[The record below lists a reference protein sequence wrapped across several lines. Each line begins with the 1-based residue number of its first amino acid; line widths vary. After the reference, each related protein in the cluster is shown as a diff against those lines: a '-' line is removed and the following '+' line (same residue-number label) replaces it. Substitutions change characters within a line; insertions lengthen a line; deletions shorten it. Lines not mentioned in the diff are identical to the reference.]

1 MEGKAMTKNVANP
14 EDKDEVW
21 KKSGFAGRVQSLREN
36 GLRKDDIGIY
46 LTPEQEEFLREAT
59 WESYRKIQLRE
70 VPGRMSN
77 AQYKM
82 KSDLIASWRAHLQTV
97 RLLRELF
104 VFERRDP
111 DAAAWFKAKDARKVL
126 DKEAVVEIVGTC
138 VDYFGQEYA
147 DAILERLRNAYGAR
161 GEEIVIQRRP

>member
-1 MEGKAMTKNVANP
+1 MNLSMEGKAMTKNVANP

-82 KSDLIASWRAHLQTV
+82 KSDLIASWRALPV
-97 RLLRELF
+97 SFPIGSRGR
-104 VFERRDP
+104 
-111 DAAAWFKAKDARKVL
+111 ARSL
-126 DKEAVVEIVGTC
+126 A
-138 VDYFGQEYA
+138 FW
-147 DAILERLRNAYGAR
+147 R
-161 GEEIVIQRRP
+161 RRPRVQRTFP

>member
-1 MEGKAMTKNVANP
+1 MSGFDVCSRLTSREEHLCEPINVRTSMNLSMEGKAMTKNVANP

-36 GLRKDDIGIY
+36 G
-46 LTPEQEEFLREAT
+46 
-59 WESYRKIQLRE
+59 
-70 VPGRMSN
+70 
-77 AQYKM
+77 
-82 KSDLIASWRAHLQTV
+82 
-97 RLLRELF
+97 
-104 VFERRDP
+104 
-111 DAAAWFKAKDARKVL
+111 L